1 MLVIEDQT
9 YFETV
14 VEFAKKVGLYEEHD
28 TTHNTLSSGLKYL
41 ENYGGK
47 NNDGTDQM
55 RVRLMRDGAPMSFYF
70 VIEKKTATGDWSF
83 LFSGGLVYHGAHDG
97 NGSGSAPTFA
107 VTLTPTIGWSIH
119 T

>member
-1 MLVIEDQT
+1 MLVIEDKE
-9 YFETV
+9 YFKNV
-14 VEFAKKVGLYEEHD
+14 IAFAKKVGRYDGEDNHALAD
-28 TTHNTLSSGLKYL
+28 RLKYL

-47 NNDGTDQM
+47 NNDGVDRM

-70 VIEKKTATGDWSF
+70 VIEKRTETGDWSL
-83 LFSGGLVYHGAHDG
+83 LFNGGLLYHGPHDG
-97 NGSGSAPTFA
+97 YGSGSAPTFA